1 METFLG
7 LRSDTCFKERDTHRK
22 TDRDKKGEIE
32 RKKIGQEVRGTR
44 DKYLKL

>member
-22 TDRDKKGEIE
+22 TDRDIKGEIE
-32 RKKIGQEVRGTR
+32 RKKNRTR
-44 DKYLKL
+44 SEGDS